1 MEPEAY
7 EKFYKA
13 WLESTKKFLSPWSLM
28 KETPSPSFF
37 TPSSHSAT
45 DAQDWTKDWSKL
57 MEGMLSFPYSMAI
70 QGIGGTPVSL
80 QKDYWDLLNG
90 GLDLYKEWV
99 DVSLDF
105 SKTWLEASS
114 SVFAKLNATV
124 SKAQTTSPDDYM
136 KQIYNVWVEEL
147 EGKMDR
153 LLHDPG
159 FASKLASLL
168 SKYLDVKKKSD
179 SMVEKYY
186 TVMNVPTKSEIDN
199 IYKEIHELKKKLS
212 ERASTD
218 SSPPSVKKKKK

>member
-13 WLESTKKFLSPWSLM
+13 WLESTKKFLSPWSQM
-28 KETPSPSFF
+28 KGAASPSVF
-37 TPSSHSAT
+37 TPSSYSTT
-45 DAQDWTKDWSKL
+45 DASDWTKDWSKL

-70 QGIGGTPVSL
+70 QGIGGTQVSL

-90 GLDLYKEWV
+90 GVDLYKEWV
-99 DVSLDF
+99 EVSLDF

-124 SKAQTTSPDDYM
+124 SKTQSASPEDYM

-147 EGKMDR
+147 EGKMDH
-153 LLHDPG
+153 LLRDPG
-159 FASKLASLL
+159 FASKLSALL

-186 TVMNVPTKSEIDN
+186 KVMNMPTKSEIDG

-212 ERASTD
+212 ELTPSD
-218 SSPPSVKKKKK
+218 SSPLSGKKKKK

>member
-153 LLHDPG
+153 LLRDPG